1 MNISRAWT
9 DTGSMSD
16 LYQLLPLDPA
26 VDVDELL
33 ALRRLAHG
41 QEAELLGIPA
51 DAFPPLQQQRW
62 ELQASN
68 ESHLGAWRGGRLV
81 GAISWAADDD
91 DPAAQW
97 ISSLV
102 VDPAEQRQ
110 GVATRLLYA
119 LDQLNRGRPLT
130 IWVMTGNT
138 PALGFAKAMGF
149 AQLGLAQ
156 GRIKLRRSA

>member
-1 MNISRAWT
+1 
-9 DTGSMSD
+9 MSSD
-16 LYQLLPLDPA
+16 VYQLLPLDPTA
-26 VDVDELL
+26 EVDELL

-41 QEAELLGIPA
+41 QEAVLLGIAPE
-51 DAFPPLQQQRW
+51 AFPPLQQQRW

-68 ESHLGAWRGGRLV
+68 ESHLGARRDGRLV
-81 GAISWAADDD
+81 GAISWAADEE

-110 GVATRLLYA
+110 GVATRLLFA

-130 IWVMTGNT
+130 IWVAAGNG
-138 PALGFAKAMGF
+138 PALGFAEAMGF
-149 AQLGLAQ
+149 RRLGRVQAQ
-156 GRIKLRRSA
+156 IKLRRSR

>member
-1 MNISRAWT
+1 MADR
-9 DTGSMSD
+9 
-16 LYQLLPLDPA
+16 YHLLPLDPSA
-26 VDVDELL
+26 DVDALL

-41 QEAELLGIPA
+41 QEAALLGIA
-51 DAFPPLQQQRW
+51 AETFPPLQQQRW

-68 ESHLGAWRGGRLV
+68 ESHLGAWCDGQLV
-81 GAISWAADDD
+81 GAISWAADEE

-130 IWVMTGNT
+130 AWVPAGNA
-138 PALGFAKAMGF
+138 PALGLAE
-149 AQLGLAQ
+149 AQ
-156 GRIKLRRSA
+156 GFRRLGRAQALIKLRRGR